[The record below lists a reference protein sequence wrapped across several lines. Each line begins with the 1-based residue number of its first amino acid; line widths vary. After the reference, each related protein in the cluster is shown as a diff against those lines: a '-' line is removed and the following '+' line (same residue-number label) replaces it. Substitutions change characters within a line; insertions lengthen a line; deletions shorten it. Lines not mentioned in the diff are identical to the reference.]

1 MVASLLSF
9 IIFGIVFL
17 PREAVMGLSQV
28 ADATTTSTL
37 PRSAAALQTST
48 TDTSSSSSL
57 SKLLP
62 PLPENFKARIYLVR
76 HAETD
81 WNAEGRIQGC
91 SNDIELND
99 DGRIQAAEV
108 AEKLHGL
115 PIHLIVSS
123 HLKRSVETADII
135 HNQIRKLNSRYEEL
149 DLGSRRRVVVDGFEE
164 MHFGKLEGV
173 TYKGIPKKKKEIW
186 RLFRAAMYMTR
197 THFVRRKDGGGTK
210 VPWPGGGESIIDVE
224 RRARY
229 ALDYILSLN
238 DNNSR
243 RSKRERENHHH
254 QQQQQQQHIVVV
266 SHKQTNK
273 ILLASLLWD
282 NALQCEQI
290 RQKSTF
296 QRFCH
301 LYCAAFHTEKF
312 LPCTRHAHIL
322 HAFPKISCRLLY

>member
-48 TDTSSSSSL
+48 TDTSSSL

-135 HNQIRKLNSRYEEL
+135 HNQIRKFNSRYEEL

-197 THFVRRKDGGGTK
+197 THFVQRKDGGGTK

-254 QQQQQQQHIVVV
+254 QQQQQQHIVVV

-290 RQKSTF
+290 RQKST
-296 QRFCH
+296 CH
-301 LYCAAFHTEKF
+301 RSCYLYHAACHVVTF
-312 LPCTRHAHIL
+312 LSCTSHAHIL
-322 HAFPKISCRLLY
+322 HALSKLLDRFMY